1 MRHAGDACIVDVAEF
16 LEKICGC
23 ALQEYQLRCLAMFA
37 HQISS
42 PPCVSWLNTLL
53 ERHGFADVFT
63 SCFADAQARFTC
75 HDQYK
80 NRRYENKGSRIDYVI
95 VDSEWLPKV
104 R

>member
-1 MRHAGDACIVDVAEF
+1 M
-16 LEKICGC
+16 
-23 ALQEYQLRCLAMFA
+23 
-37 HQISS
+37 
-42 PPCVSWLNTLL
+42 SWLNTLL

-104 R
+104 RWSKADLVSSPDCSNPFCDMCALSAVTLNGRSVRGV